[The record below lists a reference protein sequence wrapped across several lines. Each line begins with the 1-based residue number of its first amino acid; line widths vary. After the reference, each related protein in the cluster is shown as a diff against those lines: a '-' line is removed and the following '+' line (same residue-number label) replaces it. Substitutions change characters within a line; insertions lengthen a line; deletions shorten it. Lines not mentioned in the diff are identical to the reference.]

1 MSRGEIYEYKR
12 CRTDFAHPGGGFSMI
27 KLIVD
32 STCNL
37 PEDIIKKY
45 DIRVAPISIQFNDET
60 FEEGIDIDRSLFY
73 RKIEELGIIP
83 TTAQPTPAWFAKYYR
98 ELAEGGHSILAITI
112 TSKHSGTYDS
122 AVLAKSMVKEAKV
135 EVFDSLTISLGT
147 GFMVLEAARA
157 IEAGQDLPAIISRL
171 EQIRDRNSLIFTP
184 ATLKYL
190 QMSGRVGRLKGVLA
204 SLLDLKPIITL
215 EDGALAVKESVRTRS
230 KSIDR
235 ILELTEQ
242 AVGTSEPINL
252 GVFHANV
259 EEEGR
264 KLLATA
270 QDRFNINEVLFA
282 DLVSSLAVHGGP
294 GILALAAY
302 QT

>member
-1 MSRGEIYEYKR
+1 
-12 CRTDFAHPGGGFSMI
+12 MI
-27 KLIVD
+27 KLVVD

-45 DIRVAPISIQFNDET
+45 DIRVAPISIQFNTET
-60 FEEGIDIDRSLFY
+60 YEEGIEIEQSLFY
-73 RKIEELGIIP
+73 RKIEEMGIIP
-83 TTAQPTPAWFAKYYR
+83 TTAQPTPAWFAKYYSDLT
-98 ELAEGGHSILAITI
+98 EDGHTILVITI

-122 AVLAKSMVKEAKV
+122 AILAKSMVKEAQV

-147 GFMVLEAARA
+147 GFMVLEAARM
-157 IEAGQDLPAIISRL
+157 IEAGKDLPSILSRL
-171 EQIRDRNSLIFTP
+171 EQIRDRSSLIFTP

-190 QMSGRVGRLKGVLA
+190 QMSGRVGLLKAALGSV
-204 SLLDLKPIITL
+204 LDLKPIITL
-215 EDGALAVKESVRTRS
+215 EDGALAVKENVRTRG
-230 KSIDR
+230 KAINR
-235 ILELTEQ
+235 ILELIEE
-242 AVGTSEPINL
+242 AVGTNEPINL

-264 KLLATA
+264 ELLAMA
-270 QDRFNINEVLFA
+270 QERFNINESLFA

-302 QT
+302 PV